1 MGWGFGTGWADAR
14 SRNCYVFHMAEFDAC
29 IDVGPYNMP
38 AGYDPE
44 AAIQTMRHAVEAIPG
59 ARWISVEHHE
69 YPLRNALV
77 HE

>member
-1 MGWGFGTGWADAR
+1 
-14 SRNCYVFHMAEFDAC
+14 
-29 IDVGPYNMP
+29 MP

-69 YPLRNALV
+69 YPLRNPRWLTVYLTPDTTERTQLTARVKAVARAALEPV
-77 HE
+77 PRRG